1 MMTGIHSQ
9 YVDLAVA
16 DGTSMRA
23 WVCAPRASKPKA
35 GLMVFQEAFGVNAHI
50 RDVTERFARL
60 GYAAAAPELY
70 HRTAAGL
77 EGSYDDFAAMGPAFN
92 AINTAGL
99 EHDVR
104 ATFDFLRQQS
114 SEVACVGYCMGGR
127 VSFIANTAV
136 PLKAAVSYYGGGIPD
151 IVDRASRSAAPML
164 FFWGEKDKRLNAEY
178 RQKVADGMHASP
190 QPSTQVTFSDADH
203 GFFCDQ
209 RASYNPRAAEL
220 SWTLTLA
227 FLEQQLA
234 GGR

>member
-1 MMTGIHSQ
+1 MDIHSQ
-9 YVDLAVA
+9 YVDLAVE
-16 DGTSMRA
+16 DGSKMRA
-23 WVCAPRASKPKA
+23 WSCSPANGKPKA

-99 EHDVR
+99 EQDVR
-104 ATFDFLRQQS
+104 ATFEFLRRQA

-151 IVDRASRSAAPML
+151 ILDRASRSAAPIL

>member
-1 MMTGIHSQ
+1 MKTEIHSQ
-9 YVDLAVA
+9 YVDLAVP

-23 WVCAPRASKPKA
+23 WFCAPAAGKAKA
-35 GLMVFQEAFGVNAHI
+35 GLMIFQEAFGVNAHI

-70 HRTAAGL
+70 HRTAAGI
-77 EGSYDDFAAMGPAFN
+77 EGSYDNFAAMGPAFN
-92 AINTAGL
+92 AINNTDLGQ
-99 EHDVR
+99 DVR
-104 ATFDFLRQQS
+104 ATFEFLQQQAS
-114 SEVACVGYCMGGR
+114 KVACVGYCLGGR

-136 PLKAAVSYYGGGIPD
+136 PVKAAVSYYGGGIPA
-151 IVDRASRSAAPML
+151 ILDRASHSAAPML

-190 QPSTQVTFSDADH
+190 QSSTQVTFSDADH

-209 RASYNPRAAEL
+209 RASYNPHAAEL

-227 FLEQQLA
+227 FLDQQLA